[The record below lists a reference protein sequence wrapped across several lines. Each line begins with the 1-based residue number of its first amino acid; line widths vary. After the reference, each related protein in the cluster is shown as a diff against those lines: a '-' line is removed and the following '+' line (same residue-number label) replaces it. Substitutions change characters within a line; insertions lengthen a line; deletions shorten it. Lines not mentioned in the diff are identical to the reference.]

1 MHINKQGL
9 SKNDKLK
16 NRVLIAKSNIPLY
29 KIKEAFIKRYG
40 EVDWSESQVKAWL
53 NLQGTNEK
61 FTEALE
67 EMAGSFTNLNRKK

>member
-1 MHINKQGL
+1 MKLNNQGL

-29 KIKEAFIKRYG
+29 KIAEAFQERYSG
-40 EVDWSESQVKAWL
+40 EGFTDKQVKQWL
-53 NLQGTNEK
+53 NLQGSNK
-61 FTEALE
+61 VFTEALE